1 MYLIHAAASAEEFFF
16 TKPST
21 EADGFLVK
29 SKEKEDAG
37 IHGLFE

>member
-1 MYLIHAAASAEEFFF
+1 MRQHQQKSFF
-16 TKPST
+16 TKPYA
-21 EADGFLVK
+21 EADGSLVK